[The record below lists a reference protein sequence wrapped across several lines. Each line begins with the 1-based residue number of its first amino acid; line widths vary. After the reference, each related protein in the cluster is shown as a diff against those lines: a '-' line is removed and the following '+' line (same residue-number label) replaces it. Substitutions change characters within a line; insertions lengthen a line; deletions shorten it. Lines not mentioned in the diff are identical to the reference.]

1 MSLRFS
7 LPSRR
12 RLPALA
18 LAGIMA
24 AGPLAGCTTVEKGWN
39 STKSAVTGLFG
50 DDKEKAPPPPSDT
63 DSNQAPAPTA
73 TSQPMTGGG
82 GLFMGQ
88 GSAAGGFRSSGAPAT
103 PPPLSSVPT
112 PSPPSP
118 PAQAERKE
126 AVEGLISDRARAEYT
141 EQVGRQVPVTVRP
154 LNEGATASG
163 TGAPPRPDA
172 APTVPVTRLAEVPPT
187 PAPAPPTASA
197 PPQTA
202 AMIDRLSAA
211 PPAPPA
217 ATPPNA
223 PSMSAAPVVVP
234 APQPTAL
241 AGPNR
246 VQPLIPSNNIAG
258 YGDDTIVVDGTG
270 VRGGRGILNGTQMA
284 AVPRASFDPG
294 NASVSSEVGVVS
306 FAKNSSV
313 LSGSARAML
322 ADIAR
327 LRDQV
332 DGAIRI
338 VGRGEQAAARAAA
351 ISRELRR
358 IGVPADRLYAGGADN
373 AMLGDEADIYLD
385 Y

>member
-1 MSLRFS
+1 MSPRFF

-18 LAGIMA
+18 LVGIMA
-24 AGPLAGCTTVEKGWN
+24 AGPLAGCSTVEKGWS
-39 STKSAVTGLFG
+39 STKNAVTGLFG
-50 DDKEKAPPPPSDT
+50 DDKEKAPPPPGDDKPS
-63 DSNQAPAPTA
+63 QAPAPTPS
-73 TSQPMTGGG
+73 TPPTTGG

-88 GSAAGGFRSSGAPAT
+88 GSAAGGFRSSAA
-103 PPPLSSVPT
+103 PPPLSSAPA
-112 PSPPSP
+112 PPPQP
-118 PAQAERKE
+118 PAAAPERKE
-126 AVEGLISDRARAEYT
+126 AVEGLIADRARAEYT
-141 EQVGRQVPVTVRP
+141 EQVGRQTPVTVRP

-172 APTVPVTRLAEVPPT
+172 APAVPVTRLAEVPPA
-187 PAPAPPTASA
+187 PAAVPSASAPAPN
-197 PPQTA
+197 QTA

-217 ATPPNA
+217 ATPPTAPMMPAAQATAPIPQAIPA
-223 PSMSAAPVVVP
+223 PSRA
-234 APQPTAL
+234 
-241 AGPNR
+241 
-246 VQPLIPSNNIAG
+246 QPLIPNNNIAN
-258 YGDDTIVVDGTG
+258 YGDETVVVDGRG
-270 VRGGRGILNGTQMA
+270 VSGGRGVLNGTQMA

-306 FAKNSSV
+306 FARNSSV
-313 LSGSARAML
+313 LSGPARAML